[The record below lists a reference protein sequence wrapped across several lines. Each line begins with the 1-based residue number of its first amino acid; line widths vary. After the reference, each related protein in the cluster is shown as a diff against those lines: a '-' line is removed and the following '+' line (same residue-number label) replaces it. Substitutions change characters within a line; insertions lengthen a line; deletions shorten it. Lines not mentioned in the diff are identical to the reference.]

1 MPGIEKMFDLIGKM
15 GIGLSTIGLV
25 ATRFVFVVDGG
36 ERVVIF
42 NQLKGLQPKVYGE
55 GMHFKIPVLHMPR
68 YFTIRTRPYSV
79 QSITGTRDLQQV

>member
-1 MPGIEKMFDLIGKM
+1 MPGLEKMFDLMGKV
-15 GIGLSTIGLV
+15 GISFLATGVI

-42 NQLKGLQPKVYGE
+42 DRLRGLQPNVYGE
-55 GMHFKIPVLHMPR
+55 GMHLMIPFLHLPR
-68 YFTIRTRPYSV
+68 RFTIRTRPYSV